1 MLNVLDRRVG
11 SEVWHEPIRSF
22 RAHITY
28 PNVVHPLCLQRRD
41 RACPGICEA
50 MEGRKQP
57 AALKRWRVEK
67 AKDGL
72 ALAVLGWLGYE
83 AGRLFRA
90 WKIA

>member
-1 MLNVLDRRVG
+1 
-11 SEVWHEPIRSF
+11 
-22 RAHITY
+22 
-28 PNVVHPLCLQRRD
+28 
-41 RACPGICEA
+41 

-57 AALKRWRVEK
+57 TALKRWRVEK